1 MAQTVSQEQVEPWGS
16 SSSVAGLAART
27 DRGHLVEGMNLGKR
41 AKDRARLTIEV
52 VEVVVVDTRF
62 LVDGHGDR
70 PSGLG

>member
-1 MAQTVSQEQVEPWGS
+1 VAQTVSQEQLEPWGN

-27 DRGHLVEGMNLGKR
+27 DRGHLVEWMNLGKR

-52 VEVVVVDTRF
+52 VEVVVVDARF